1 MYRILTASK
10 DTYITN
16 KIINNKFR
24 ATDANL
30 GQAGTLDL
38 FKLYNESTITG
49 ETAPIEN
56 SRLLLKFDLAEVT
69 KMHNEKIIDVGDASF
84 KALLKLHDIYGGQ
97 TSPSNFKVISFPL
110 SKSFDEGPGYDVV
123 SYSDVGETNWVTS
136 SFANGVVSTWSLT
149 GASASGSLGDTDID
163 VITSG
168 TVQGQ
173 NSAISLS
180 SEMLFETGEEDLL
193 LDVTN
198 FVSASSKGLIDNHGF
213 LIALSGT
220 FETNNKSYFVKRF
233 TSRNTLNTANRPKLI
248 IKFNDTI
255 FDNHENFEYDTTGSL
270 YLHNFKRGSLSNLI
284 SGSGGPEVTGAD
296 CMILKIESGSFSKQF
311 NVSQVPRGSSRLTGI
326 YSSSFAIS
334 SFDTTLYDHVLS
346 SGSITFNE
354 IWSNSSQTVTYL
366 SSSIKIKQSNRN
378 KIDLG
383 EQRVVTR
390 ILNLKGRYRQ
400 TEKVRLRVFVENAD
414 RELILRKTPFIT
426 PSELYANMCYRVRD
440 FESGEIII
448 PFDDAA
454 TKLSHDTK
462 AMYFDFYMS
471 SIPKGRTYVFDF
483 KIKENNFDIVITD
496 LASKFIIE

>member
-1 MYRILTASK
+1 MYRILSASK

-38 FKLYNESTITG
+38 FKLYNESTISG
-49 ETAPIEN
+49 ETNPIES
-56 SRLLLKFDLAEVT
+56 SRLLIKFGLSEVT
-69 KMHNEKIIDVGDASF
+69 KMHNEKIIDVGDSSF
-84 KALLKLHDIYGGQ
+84 KAFLKLHDIYGGQ
-97 TSPSNFKVISFPL
+97 TTPKNFKIISFPL

-123 SYSDVGETNWVTS
+123 SYSDIGATNWVTA
-136 SFANGVVSTWSLT
+136 SFTNGVVSDWSQA
-149 GASASGSLGDTDID
+149 GANASGSLGDTDID
-163 VITSG
+163 VIVSG
-168 TVQGQ
+168 TIQGQ
-173 NSAISLS
+173 DSKIPLS
-180 SEMLFETGEEDLL
+180 SEMLFETGEEDLI

-198 FVSASSKGLIDNHGF
+198 FISASTVGLINNHGF

-220 FETNNKSYFVKRF
+220 YETNNKSYFVKRF
-233 TSRNTLNTANRPKLI
+233 ASRNTLNTAIRPKLI
-248 IKFNDTI
+248 IKFDDSI
-255 FDNHENFEYDTTGSL
+255 QDNHENFEFDTTGSL
-270 YLHNFKRGSLSNLI
+270 YLHNFKRGSLANLI
-284 SGSGGPEVTGAD
+284 SGSSGNEITGAD

-311 NVSQVPRGSSRLTGI
+311 NVSQVPRGSNRLTGI

-334 SFDTTLYDHVLS
+334 SFDSTLYDHVIA

-354 IWSNSSQTVTYL
+354 IWSNSNETVTYL
-366 SSSIKIKQSNRN
+366 SSSFKIKQSNRN
-378 KIDLG
+378 KINLG

-400 TEKVRLRVFVENAD
+400 NEKVRLRVFVESAD
-414 RELILRKTPFIT
+414 RELILRKTPYET
-426 PSELYANMCYRVRD
+426 PSALYSNMCYRVRD
-440 FESGEIII
+440 YDSGEIII
-448 PFDDAA
+448 PFDASA

-483 KIKENNFDIVITD
+483 KIQENDFDIVITD
-496 LASKFIIE
+496 LASKFIIV